1 MISRSRPRPATAR
14 QGGPRVR
21 PPRARLGSAT
31 AALELGEPGRHRADF
46 FERLWIAGGGPPP
59 QHLVHEDPH
68 REHVVPRTRGG
79 PGGPGAPPQVVGR
92 AKGPP
97 RCPPPLT
104 RAGPCERTPNPPVGE
119 PRP

>member
-59 QHLVHEDPH
+59 PHLLPQDPPPQNGL
-68 REHVVPRTRGG
+68 PRT
-79 PGGPGAPPQVVGR
+79 PGGPARP
-92 AKGPP
+92 GPP
-97 RCPPPLT
+97 RP
-104 RAGPCERTPNPPVGE
+104 GGG
-119 PRP
+119 PRPRARRRPPATPRA

>member
-46 FERLWIAGGGPPP
+46 FERLWIAGGWPPP
-59 QHLVHEDPH
+59 PHLVDEDPPP
-68 REHVVPRTRGG
+68 RNVLPRTPGGPARPAPPRPGVGRPPRPPPRPPPTPRGG
-79 PGGPGAPPQVVGR
+79 P
-92 AKGPP
+92 
-97 RCPPPLT
+97 C
-104 RAGPCERTPNPPVGE
+104 
-119 PRP
+119 

>member
-46 FERLWIAGGGPPP
+46 FERLWIAGGWPPP
-59 QHLVHEDPH
+59 QHLLHEEPH
-68 REHVVPRTRGG
+68 PAHILPRT
-79 PGGPGAPPQVVGR
+79 PGGPARPAAPRPGTR
-92 AKGPP
+92 PAHRPP
-97 RCPPPLT
+97 RP
-104 RAGPCERTPNPPVGE
+104 
-119 PRP
+119 

>member
-46 FERLWIAGGGPPP
+46 FERLWIAGGWAARPHFVPEDPPPP
-59 QHLVHEDPH
+59 QVL
-68 REHVVPRTRGG
+68 PRTRGG
-79 PGGPGAPPQVVGR
+79 P
-92 AKGPP
+92 
-97 RCPPPLT
+97 
-104 RAGPCERTPNPPVGE
+104 AGPALRRHEDARAPARRRVAAPI
-119 PRP
+119 PRG

>member
-46 FERLWIAGGGPPP
+46 LERLWIAGGGPPP
-59 QHLVHEDPH
+59 PPPPPPGPPPRQFP
-68 REHVVPRTRGG
+68 PRT
-79 PGGPGAPPQVVGR
+79 PGAPARP
-92 AKGPP
+92 APP
-97 RCPPPLT
+97 RPGGARPPPR
-104 RAGPCERTPNPPVGE
+104 RALPP
-119 PRP
+119 PH